1 MFSTDGVRDRRE
13 TLTTGDQLTVLMDM
27 FGRGLNLKTLVG
39 LVKR

>member
-27 FGRGLNLKTLVG
+27 FGRGLNLKPSFG
-39 LVKR
+39 IG